1 MYNTIELAKQLNIQY
16 RSIKK
21 IIEKYYDDFKMF
33 GEIKIIK
40 GQTTKKGGRPRNKIY
55 ILNNNQKDL
64 LIIYL
69 GNHTLIR
76 KKKQNLIKKN
86 NELI

>member
-33 GEIKIIK
+33 GEIKTIK

-55 ILNNNQKDL
+55 VLNNNQKNL